1 MKRIVLLVF
10 IVLAFV
16 SFIGCQAAPEP
27 EPEMTPTPTPKPTKT
42 AEPTAAPTPTPHV
55 GSHTTGLPYDGEYK
69 PVMAVIE
76 NSPAAR
82 PQLGLQTADVVYE
95 VPVEGSITRFVCV
108 FSDHVPEEIMP
119 VRSGRVT
126 FLYLQQEWDAV
137 LMHWGGS
144 GSGVSGAP
152 AYTFFGNELHDKI
165 KIDVDGWSGK
175 WNDYYK
181 RVDSKKAPHNVK
193 GNPLLVQQLYDYQP
207 EPLNW
212 LFDSQ
217 ATYSGSDA
225 TEINLP
231 MCSKDENYVSY
242 TYDSAQDVYLRSMSG
257 KAFMSAETEKQI
269 SVKNIIVQYSTYE
282 SKDVYKVWDMI
293 GTGSADIYIG
303 GKLIKG
309 SWEKTSVESETVFCD
324 EKGNP
329 IVLRPGNTWIHI
341 HPIKTDKQHKVAL

>member
-1 MKRIVLLVF
+1 MKRLVLLVL
-10 IVLAFV
+10 IVLTLM
-16 SFIGCQAAPEP
+16 SFIGCQTAPEQQ
-27 EPEMTPTPTPKPTKT
+27 PEMSPTPSAKPSKT
-42 AEPTAAPTPTPHV
+42 AEPTPEPSPEPTPHI
-55 GSHTTGLPYDGEYK
+55 GSYTTGLPFEGEYK

-108 FSDHVPEEIMP
+108 FSDNVPEGIMP

-152 AYTFFGNELHDKI
+152 AYTFFGNELHGKI

-175 WNDYYK
+175 WNDYYQ
-181 RVDSKKAPHNVK
+181 RVKDKKAPHNVK
-193 GNPLLVQQLYDYQP
+193 GNPKLVQQLYDY
-207 EPLNW
+207 EPKPLDW
-212 LFDSQ
+212 RFDSMVS
-217 ATYSGSDA
+217 YSGDDVA
-225 TEINLP
+225 QINLP
-231 MCSKDENYVSY
+231 MCSGDNDFVSY
-242 TYDSAQDVYLRSMSG
+242 AYDSAQDVYLRSMSG
-257 KAFMSAETEKQI
+257 KAFKSAETDKQL

-282 SKDVYKVWDMI
+282 SKDVYKVWNMI
-293 GTGSADIYIG
+293 GSGNADIHIG

-309 SWEKTSVESETVFCD
+309 SWEKKSVESQTMFYD
-324 EKGNP
+324 DKGEP
-329 IVLRPGNTWIHI
+329 IVLKPGNTWIHI
-341 HPIKTDKQHKVAL
+341 HPEID